1 MQNEINLFA
10 FESWAFWTGIAA
22 VGVTAASALLGCLM
36 FWFSSKVNSL
46 KDEMRVAEETKAKT
60 LTETI
65 SHLKRS
71 ANWTGKTAVA
81 FTAAGALFGCL
92 SWWSFFSVSDTKEK
106 ARMRFESDY
115 AAKMKA
121 AENDLIKSRQ
131 ETAKALADVAAA
143 NERTSKL
150 EVETARL
157 RERVAQA
164 ADVIKAA
171 EVQSEEAKRKA
182 AHAREGRAKAL
193 AETAAANERTSKLEV
208 ETARLREQ
216 VARAEIELMKVKR
229 RIERRAI
236 SDAQRTRLEQALESI
251 QKGPIKI
258 IALLGDEE
266 AGKFAKEM
274 SDILKDAGWIDIH
287 VSRGVFSGGIDGFEI
302 RIRDREKIPV
312 FALQIARVFDS
323 IGFEPSLV
331 LDPSVAEGAMEII
344 IGMNADSG

>member
-157 RERVAQA
+157 RE
-164 ADVIKAA
+164 
-171 EVQSEEAKRKA
+171 
-182 AHAREGRAKAL
+182 
-193 AETAAANERTSKLEV
+193 
-208 ETARLREQ
+208 Q